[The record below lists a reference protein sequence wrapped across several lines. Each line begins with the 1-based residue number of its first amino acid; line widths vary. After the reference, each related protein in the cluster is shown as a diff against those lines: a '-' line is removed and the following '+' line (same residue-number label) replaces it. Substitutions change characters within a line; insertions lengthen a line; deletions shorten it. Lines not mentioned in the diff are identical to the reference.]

1 MTITKKSVVVPIYHL
16 IVHTQSVLTFR
27 LFASERRVALIIFA
41 LCLTLRAVPE
51 LTAYPYPIGYDVVNY
66 YIPTLANIGERW
78 NSMVTQFPLYVIL
91 LDFARII
98 TGLSAQS
105 VVVGVS
111 IAMAG
116 FFGISLFY
124 IGRRVLKLGIAQ
136 SAFLTLFVVF
146 QVSSLRTMWDLHK
159 DIFALTTMMFAF
171 SLIAR
176 KETTFRT
183 FLLTITLAILT
194 VSMDKMIGILF
205 CVSLATYAIVT
216 RRRSV
221 IQITVLSTALFFV
234 LLLISY
240 ETSYIPSTTNNTSI
254 SQSLS
259 FDFYNPTN
267 LALLFVVLSGLI
279 AVPAVIGFFA
289 MKNNLL
295 KIPLIV
301 SLVGSLSWLVF
312 PHDSSLA
319 ADRWIILAS
328 IFLSVFGGYGIL
340 HLVKNS
346 GLKFA
351 AIATGS
357 IVGAFAV
364 IGLAYSLMPYDSP
377 FILYSAASSNT
388 GKFMPPT
395 MQFNSLDIKDNHNLL
410 SAISWLNENTE
421 QDAIIVGEKHWRGFM
436 DLYLENARSYKSSDY
451 PSRTADALSEQG
463 KHVYL
468 ISVVDGLQ
476 TDFHIKV
483 MSKD

>member
-51 LTAYPYPIGYDVVNY
+51 LMAYPYPIGYDVVNY

-78 NSMVTQFPLYVIL
+78 SSFASQFPLYVLL
-91 LDFARII
+91 LDFVMLL
-98 TGLSAQS
+98 TGFSAQS

-124 IGRRVLKLGIAQ
+124 IGRTILKLGIAQ
-136 SAFLTLFVVF
+136 SAFLALFVVI
-146 QVSSLRTMWDLHK
+146 QVSTLRTMWDLHK
-159 DIFALTTMMFAF
+159 DIFALTTMMIVL

-176 KETTFRT
+176 KDTTFRT
-183 FLLTITLAILT
+183 LVLTIALATLT

-205 CVSLATYAIVT
+205 CVSLATYAIMT
-216 RRRSV
+216 RRKRV
-221 IQITVLSTALFFV
+221 IQITALSTALFF
-234 LLLISY
+234 LLMLISY
-240 ETSYIPSTTNNTSI
+240 ETSQITSAVSNNSIPDGTSYE
-254 SQSLS
+254 
-259 FDFYNPTN
+259 FYNPTN
-267 LALLFVVLSGLI
+267 LTILFVVLSGLI
-279 AVPAVIGFFA
+279 AAPAAIGFFA

-301 SLVGSLSWLVF
+301 SLLGSLSWLLL
-312 PHDSSLA
+312 PHESSLA

-328 IFLSVFGGYGIL
+328 IFLSVFAGYGIL
-340 HLVKNS
+340 HLVKNL
-346 GLKFA
+346 GLRST
-351 AIATGS
+351 AIVTGS

-364 IGLAYSLMPYDSP
+364 IGIAYSVLPYDSP
-377 FILYSAASSNT
+377 FILYGAASSNT

-395 MQFNSLDIKDNHNLL
+395 MQFNSLDIKDNHNLV
-410 SAISWLNENTE
+410 STIDWLNENTE

-436 DLYLENARSYKSSDY
+436 DMYLKDTRSYKSSDY
-451 PSRTADALSEQG
+451 PSRTAESLSEHG
-463 KHVYL
+463 MHVYL

-476 TDFHIKV
+476 TNFDIKV
-483 MSKD
+483 MSKG